1 MFPVFFLN
9 QKKKKLGDDGDP
21 PPTIN
26 WNNSYLSENAVPY
39 IWTYISPTPSPIVVA
54 SGQIMFLDNTLNTT
68 DDSAQTAYAYVSF
81 TSANGCNVQSCQ
93 YLNGI
98 TVGGGKLLVQ
108 IRSMTNENI
117 YLRAFITNTIED
129 SINNVWQVQV
139 NPQTVSTIFS
149 DQTGVAVSVVQY
161 PFLGN
166 LVDVN
171 PANKS
176 DSKLLMWDQ
185 TEGDY
190 NFKAYTD
197 TSFAYNIST
206 DTQISYALPGRFKFL
221 DSSGNPTLDPTV
233 LNTADSILLS
243 LYDINGNNVSAN
255 IENTMSNSAQLHIR
269 DPTNN
274 VNEIFFTVG
283 NGSQDSNQFIITNI
297 TLNSHFG
304 SFTAENMYLW
314 EFVYPVKLSQQQD
327 VYINSPQDGDVLTF
341 KVADSNHWTNQQP
354 SGGGGSSTLAGD
366 TDVSINVLTL
376 GDGQTLTYHATD
388 TKWENKDPNTFII
401 WFNI

>member
-1 MFPVFFLN
+1 ML
-9 QKKKKLGDDGDP
+9 
-21 PPTIN
+21 
-26 WNNSYLSENAVPY
+26 
-39 IWTYISPTPSPIVVA
+39 
-54 SGQIMFLDNTLNTT
+54 
-68 DDSAQTAYAYVSF
+68 
-81 TSANGCNVQSCQ
+81 
-93 YLNGI
+93 
-98 TVGGGKLLVQ
+98 LLV
-108 IRSMTNENI
+108 
-117 YLRAFITNTIED
+117 LL
-129 SINNVWQVQV
+129 
-139 NPQTVSTIFS
+139 
-149 DQTGVAVSVVQY
+149 QY
-161 PFLGN
+161 PFLGY

-176 DSKLLMWDQ
+176 DSKILMWDQ
-185 TEGDY
+185 NEGDY
-190 NFKAYTD
+190 NFKAYTE

-233 LNTADSILLS
+233 LNTGSILLS

-341 KVADSNHWTNQQP
+341 KTSDSNHWTNQQP
-354 SGGGGSSTLAGD
+354 QSGFKRFS
-366 TDVSINVLTL
+366 
-376 GDGQTLTYHATD
+376 
-388 TKWENKDPNTFII
+388 
-401 WFNI
+401 